1 MTINII
7 FASIPHAKVSA
18 TANADGSYSIIVSK
32 SLSQEQA
39 KKEVLHELGHIVG
52 DDFGKD
58 MQASM
63 IEEMI
68 RRSNIVP
75 DKVAENVEFYYHV
88 V

>member
-1 MTINII
+1 MSLDTLSMT
-7 FASIPHAKVSA
+7 
-18 TANADGSYSIIVSK
+18 T
-32 SLSQEQA
+32 
-39 KKEVLHELGHIVG
+39 
-52 DDFGKD
+52 KD

-75 DKVAENVEFYYHV
+75 DKVAEDVEFYYHV

>member
-7 FASIPHAKVSA
+7 FASIPHAKASA

-39 KKEVLHELGHIVG
+39 KKEVLHELGHFVG
-52 DDFGKD
+52 DVFGKD
-58 MQASM
+58 IKASM

>member
-1 MTINII
+1 MPTAAIPLSS
-7 FASIPHAKVSA
+7 ASHYLK
-18 TANADGSYSIIVSK
+18 NR
-32 SLSQEQA
+32 Q
-39 KKEVLHELGHIVG
+39 KKEVLHELGHIVD

-75 DKVAENVEFYYHV
+75 DKVAEDVEFYYHV

>member
-7 FASIPHAKVSA
+7 FASIPHAKASA

-39 KKEVLHELGHIVG
+39 KKEVLHELGHIVD

-68 RRSNIVP
+68 RRSNIIP
-75 DKVAENVEFYYHV
+75 DKVAEDVEFYYHIV
-88 V
+88 

>member
-7 FASIPHAKVSA
+7 FASIPHIKASVTS
-18 TANADGSYSIIVSK
+18 NVDGSYSIVVSK

-39 KKEVLHELGHIVG
+39 KREVLHELGHIVG

-63 IEEMI
+63 IEELI

>member
-7 FASIPHAKVSA
+7 FASIPHAKASA

-39 KKEVLHELGHIVG
+39 KKEVLQLGHIVD

-68 RRSNIVP
+68 RRSNIIP
-75 DKVAENVEFYYHV
+75 DKVAEDVEFYYHV

>member
-7 FASIPHAKVSA
+7 FASIPHAKASVTS
-18 TANADGSYSIIVSK
+18 NVDGSYSIVVSK
-32 SLSQEQA
+32 SLSREQA
-39 KKEVLHELGHIVG
+39 KREVLHELGHIVG

-68 RRSNIVP
+68 RRSNIIP
-75 DKVAENVEFYYHV
+75 DKVAEDVEFYYHV

>member
-7 FASIPHAKVSA
+7 FASIPHAKASA
-18 TANADGSYSIIVSK
+18 TANADGSYSIVVSK

-39 KKEVLHELGHIVG
+39 KREVELGHIVD

-75 DKVAENVEFYYHV
+75 DKVDEDVEFYYHV

>member
-7 FASIPHAKVSA
+7 FASIPYTKASVTS
-18 TANADGSYSIIVSK
+18 NIDGSYSIVVSK

-39 KKEVLHELGHIVG
+39 KKEVLHELGHIVD

-75 DKVAENVEFYYHV
+75 DKVAEDVEFYYHV

>member
-7 FASIPHAKVSA
+7 FASIPYTKASVTS
-18 TANADGSYSIIVSK
+18 NIDGSYSIVVSK

-39 KKEVLHELGHIVG
+39 KREVLHELGHIVD

-75 DKVAENVEFYYHV
+75 DKVDEDVEFYYHV